1 MISVPIA
8 LGELIDKITILEIK
22 EERIADETKRRNIRN
37 ELKLLRDVRD
47 GAVAQDEVM
56 RQLTDR
62 LKKVN
67 EQIWDLEDTIRNCER
82 TDDFGQLFLT
92 TARQIYRTNDQ
103 RAALKRDINLNF
115 GSSIIEEKS
124 YSQY

>member
-22 EERIADETKRRNIRN
+22 EERIADETKRRNISN

>member
-22 EERIADETKRRNIRN
+22 EERIADESKRRNIRN